1 MKGRVYVVKYINTW
15 NFSNKYLSSDYKEIG
30 YPVLRDMFDR
40 GISENGQS
48 NDKDEFLDSIA
59 TLLIKSHKDITI
71 LPNIVDMIF
80 FRNRKDLYNHD
91 LIWALFQARDPNSLM
106 LIANYLCSDDVND
119 VKLACKLLD
128 FVPSIDMSIRGS
140 ENQYVAFFNW
150 LNENYPFL
158 YFTGE
163 SFQRTSKPI
172 PYIVELDA
180 KYLCRGV
187 SLYTGKPF
195 MPYTIKENDLL
206 SYFNKLDEDN
216 KLLLSTFSLRMYY
229 KNIHL
234 WRVWINHSITEQ
246 ISIAEARLRATT
258 DSC

>member
-1 MKGRVYVVKYINTW
+1 MSKYINTW

-30 YPVLRDMFDR
+30 YPVLKGMFDR
-40 GISENGQS
+40 GVAQNGQS
-48 NDKDEFLDSIA
+48 NDDDEFLDSIA
-59 TLLIKSHKDITI
+59 TLLIKTHKDNTI
-71 LPNIVDMIF
+71 LPIIVDMIF
-80 FRNRKDLYNHD
+80 FRNRKGLFTHD
-91 LIWALFQARDPNSLM
+91 LIWAFFQAREPNSLM
-106 LIANYLCSDDVND
+106 LIANYLCSEEVND
-119 VKLACKLLD
+119 VKLACKLLE
-128 FVPSIDMSIRGS
+128 FVPSIDMTIRGS
-140 ENQYVAFFNW
+140 KNQYVAFFNW

-180 KYLCRGV
+180 KYLCRRV

-195 MPYTIKENDLL
+195 MPYTVKENNLL
-206 SYFNKLDEDN
+206 GYFNNLDEDN
-216 KLLLSTFSLRMYY
+216 KLLLSIFSLRIYY
-229 KNIHL
+229 ENIYL
-234 WRVWINHSITEQ
+234 WISWINSSITKQ